1 MGEKMRYFLA
11 RVSSKEQSLA
21 RQLKIARDRFD
32 IPDENVFCDKMTGSS
47 FDRPQ
52 YKRLKEIVKAGDEVI
67 VKEFDRFGRD
77 KDEMKRELQWF
88 KEKGVFRGSCYQHPP
103 HLHKTKPI
111 RLCKSPK
118 ISKIT
123 KRPLSEPRLCYNQL
137 KAIRQRKEELK
148 MRKRIVVAVLMA
160 ALTCLLLMG
169 AAAPAKPL
177 DLVGNWEE
185 KDKGDSFQA
194 GYIKEGKDGKDGEIV
209 IYWVSDGGDTKSL
222 YWAGTYVAP
231 KDNKETYSWTSKNNK
246 DKTDH
251 ALLASG
257 DDTKVFTYEKG
268 EITYKASAL
277 GTTKKMHFVRTDT
290 NYCDEEE
297 EKK

>member
-1 MGEKMRYFLA
+1 
-11 RVSSKEQSLA
+11 
-21 RQLKIARDRFD
+21 
-32 IPDENVFCDKMTGSS
+32 
-47 FDRPQ
+47 
-52 YKRLKEIVKAGDEVI
+52 
-67 VKEFDRFGRD
+67 
-77 KDEMKRELQWF
+77 
-88 KEKGVFRGSCYQHPP
+88 
-103 HLHKTKPI
+103 
-111 RLCKSPK
+111 
-118 ISKIT
+118 
-123 KRPLSEPRLCYNQL
+123 
-137 KAIRQRKEELK
+137 
-148 MRKRIVVAVLMA
+148 MRKRIVVTVLMA
-160 ALTCLLLMG
+160 ALTCFLLMG
-169 AAAPAKPL
+169 AAAPANPL

-185 KDKGDSFQA
+185 KDKGDSYQA

-290 NYCDEEE
+290 SYED
-297 EKK
+297 

>member
-1 MGEKMRYFLA
+1 
-11 RVSSKEQSLA
+11 
-21 RQLKIARDRFD
+21 
-32 IPDENVFCDKMTGSS
+32 
-47 FDRPQ
+47 
-52 YKRLKEIVKAGDEVI
+52 
-67 VKEFDRFGRD
+67 
-77 KDEMKRELQWF
+77 MK
-88 KEKGVFRGSCYQHPP
+88 
-103 HLHKTKPI
+103 
-111 RLCKSPK
+111 
-118 ISKIT
+118 
-123 KRPLSEPRLCYNQL
+123 
-137 KAIRQRKEELK
+137 
-148 MRKRIVVAVLMA
+148 KRIIATVLMA
-160 ALTCLLLMG
+160 AFTCLLLMG

-185 KDKGDSFQA
+185 KDKGDSYQA

-231 KDNKETYSWTSKNNK
+231 KDNKEPYSWTSKNNK

-277 GTTKKMHFVRTDT
+277 GTTRKMHFVRTDT

-297 EKK
+297 EQK

>member
-1 MGEKMRYFLA
+1 MARNDGIDRTSVRVCGRYALHGTPWYLA
-11 RVSSKEQSLA
+11 RPALLPVMCTPSRCARVQGGTGGAYSRRPVSPATTE
-21 RQLKIARDRFD
+21 KI
-32 IPDENVFCDKMTGSS
+32 K
-47 FDRPQ
+47 
-52 YKRLKEIVKAGDEVI
+52 
-67 VKEFDRFGRD
+67 
-77 KDEMKRELQWF
+77 KD
-88 KEKGVFRGSCYQHPP
+88 PP
-103 HLHKTKPI
+103 HLRKTKPI
-111 RLCKSPK
+111 WLCKSPK
-118 ISKIT
+118 IPKNT
-123 KRPLSEPRLCYNQL
+123 KRSLSEPRLCYNQL
-137 KAIRQRKEELK
+137 KAIRQRKEESK
-148 MRKRIVVAVLMA
+148 MRKRIVVTVLMA

-169 AAAPAKPL
+169 AASPAKPL

-185 KDKGDSFQA
+185 KDKGDSYQA

-297 EKK
+297 EQK